1 MDERFLVVGTSH
13 VSKNSVNQI
22 KKAISEFKP
31 DIVAVELDINRYK
44 NLFGKSKKRKFNFKI
59 IGQIGLFGFLFL
71 LFGSISQKIIGKR
84 TGSQAGNDMKS
95 AIIYGKKAG
104 AKIALIDQDIRI
116 TLNKLSRKVPLK
128 EKLKL
133 FTFLFKSGKTNTK
146 FDIKSVPNNKIIKKL
161 ISEFRIDFPNI
172 YSCLVKD
179 RDDYMKRQ
187 IKLLNIKF
195 PESKILIVIGAG
207 HKEKVEKYLEN
218 VTVE

>member
-1 MDERFLVVGTSH
+1 MDKRFLVVGTSH

>member
-22 KKAISEFKP
+22 KKSISDFKP
-31 DIVAVELDINRYK
+31 DIVAVELDINRYR

-59 IGQIGLFGFLFL
+59 IKQIGIFGFLFL

-84 TGSQAGNDMKS
+84 TGSRAGNDMKS

-116 TLNKLSRKVPLK
+116 TLNKLSRKVPLR

-133 FTFLFKSGKTNTK
+133 FTFLFKSNKRTAK
-146 FDIKSVPNNKIIKKL
+146 FDIKSVPNNKIIKQL
-161 ISEFRIDFPNI
+161 ISEFKSDFPNI

-187 IKLLNIKF
+187 IKILNTKF

-218 VTVE
+218 VKIK

>member
-59 IGQIGLFGFLFL
+59 IGQIGIFGFLFL
-71 LFGSISQKIIGKR
+71 LFGSLSQKIIGKK

-179 RDDYMKRQ
+179 RDDYMKRR
-187 IKLLNIKF
+187 IKLLNTKF